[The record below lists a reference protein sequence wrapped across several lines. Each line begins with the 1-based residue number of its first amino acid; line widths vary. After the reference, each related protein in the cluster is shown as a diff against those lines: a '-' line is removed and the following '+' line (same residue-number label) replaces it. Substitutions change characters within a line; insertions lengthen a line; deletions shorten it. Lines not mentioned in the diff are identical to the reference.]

1 MTPTAKPAT
10 VTGPD
15 ADVPA
20 DGRSVPMRP
29 KDAATVLIIRR
40 DGTSP
45 RVLMGRRHRG
55 NAFMP
60 DKWVFPG
67 GRVDLCDY
75 RGAAARE
82 LDTDVARALAR
93 TVSAARAALPRAL
106 AMAAVRETFEETG
119 LLLGQPVAGIA
130 RGRGAWRDFRAAGVL
145 PDLAPLRF
153 VARAITPPGRT
164 RRFDARFFVSDAAA
178 LVSLDPGSGS
188 GELDELAW
196 FDWDAA
202 LNLDLPSIT
211 RAVLHEV
218 AARES
223 EPGRP
228 IPFHSFGR
236 RGHALGV
243 V

>member
-1 MTPTAKPAT
+1 MTSTAPQAI
-10 VTGPD
+10 GPD
-15 ADVPA
+15 ADIPA
-20 DGRSVPMRP
+20 NGRSVPMRP

-40 DGTSP
+40 DTGAP

-67 GRVDLCDY
+67 GRIDLCDY

-82 LDTDVARALAR
+82 LADDVATALAR
-93 TVSAARAALPRAL
+93 TAPAARAAILPRAL

-119 LLLGQPVAGIA
+119 LLLGQPVSGITP
-130 RGRGAWRDFRAAGVL
+130 GRGAWRDFRAAGVL
-145 PDLAPLRF
+145 PDLEPLRF

-164 RRFDARFFVSDAAA
+164 RRFDARFFVADASA
-178 LVSLDPGSGS
+178 LVSLDPGTGS

-202 LNLDLPSIT
+202 LELDLPSIT
-211 RAVLHEV
+211 RAILHEV

-223 EPGRP
+223 EPERP

-236 RGHALGV
+236 RGHALGTV
-243 V
+243 